1 MFSPFYIYPP
11 YRPFNKN
18 SSKDNKNESKS
29 LK

>member
-11 YRPFNKN
+11 YKAINKN

>member
-11 YRPFNKN
+11 YRPINQA